1 MLHVSL
7 LALIAFTFAIAIL
20 RRQKPVG
27 PTIHTIAVLPFEN
40 LSNDPENEYLCFG
53 LVDEITTGLAKNE
66 RLHVIARTSSSHFS
80 RKDDIAA
87 IARQLKADATLEGS
101 ASRAGN
107 HIRISAQLIN
117 SGDSLHLWAQ
127 TYDRQAADPLQIQ
140 NEISRA
146 VASGVATRL
155 GVPSGKNVLTPRYS
169 TSPIAN
175 ELYWKGVYFRTQ
187 RGKEDWRQDLE
198 KSASFLEQAIQRDQ
212 LFAPAYDVLSDVYV
226 NLAFESNGGPIT
238 ENYVTRC
245 RNAANRAIELDSSS
259 SEAHVSLA
267 VVQAFYDWDWR
278 AAEKNFVRALELNPN
293 NAKARAW
300 YALTLQPQRRFDE
313 AVLQAQK
320 AVELDPLSFEVSNVL
335 GVSYYLAGNNEQ
347 ALRCARQ
354 TLQIDPRFAVAYALS
369 EMALEHQSKYEL
381 AIAEYQKGLQL
392 APGHSFLQGR
402 LGHAYAMAGR
412 RDDALKLLKVMLA
425 KRDGDNLS
433 DLHIGYTYAGLG
445 DANALFDQLDRAY
458 RRRDPD
464 LPYLNADPIFDGYR
478 AGSMPTGQCTGARSL
493 VSDWRG
499 DYLYQVCAG
508 SGKIAS
514 YALQITSGLLSST
527 SPNSTAAYGGSSLVL
542 SPYGAAPPHDPEW
555 QSFGFLVSLTDKQIK
570 QFTVGNEGELNMIS
584 VGPVGPDQGIALDPL
599 GNFAYAANST
609 GNSIQGVSID
619 PAEGTLTEIP
629 GSPWSTGVFPIAVAM
644 DTTGRFPYIERIWEL
659 WRRARG
665 AVAGR

>member
-1 MLHVSL
+1 VAQIEEAKVQPSSTQERPTAVAASRVEDALERILCSASL
-7 LALIAFTFAIAIL
+7 SHSPQLQRFLRFIVAETLAGHGDRLKEYVVGVEAFGRPSGYDPRLDSLVRVEAKRLREAMENYYSDEGKEEPVRIDFLKGSYIPSFRLNRVENPERVPNLVRRPPIYFWSSVAVAVLIAIALTFTVVRL
-20 RRQKPVG
+20 HRTKPAV
-27 PTIHTIAVLPFEN
+27 PVIRTVAVLPFDN
-40 LSNDPENEYLCFG
+40 LSNDPANEYLCFG
-53 LVDEITTGLAKNE
+53 LVDEITTDLAKNE

-87 IARQLKADATLEGS
+87 IARQLKADAVLEGS
-101 ASRAGN
+101 VSRAGN

-127 TYDRQAADPLQIQ
+127 TYDRQTADPLQVQ
-140 NEISRA
+140 NEIARA
-146 VASGVATRL
+146 VAGGVAMRL
-155 GVPSGKNVLTPRYS
+155 GVPGGKNVLTPRYS

-198 KSASFLEQAIQRDQ
+198 KSASLLEQAIQRDQ
-212 LFAPAYDVLSDVYV
+212 LFAPAYDALSDVYV

-267 VVQAFYDWDWR
+267 VVQAFYDWDWP

-320 AVELDPLSFEVSNVL
+320 AIELDPLSFQVSNVL
-335 GVSYYLAGNNEQ
+335 GVSYYLAGNNEE

-354 TLQIDPRFAVAYALS
+354 TLQIDPRFASAYALS
-369 EMALEHQSKYEL
+369 GMALEHERKYEL

-392 APGHSFLQGR
+392 APGHSFIQGR

-412 RDDALKLLKVMLA
+412 RDDALKLLKEMLA
-425 KRDGDNLS
+425 KRDANNLS

-445 DANALFDQLDRAY
+445 DANALFDQFNRAY

-464 LPYLNADPIFDGYR
+464 LPYLNADPIFDVFR
-478 AGSMPTGQCTGARSL
+478 ADPRF
-493 VSDWRG
+493 
-499 DYLYQVCAG
+499 AG
-508 SGKIAS
+508 MLRKLG
-514 YALQITSGLLSST
+514 LQ
-527 SPNSTAAYGGSSLVL
+527 Y
-542 SPYGAAPPHDPEW
+542 
-555 QSFGFLVSLTDKQIK
+555 
-570 QFTVGNEGELNMIS
+570 
-584 VGPVGPDQGIALDPL
+584 
-599 GNFAYAANST
+599 
-609 GNSIQGVSID
+609 
-619 PAEGTLTEIP
+619 
-629 GSPWSTGVFPIAVAM
+629 
-644 DTTGRFPYIERIWEL
+644 
-659 WRRARG
+659 
-665 AVAGR
+665 